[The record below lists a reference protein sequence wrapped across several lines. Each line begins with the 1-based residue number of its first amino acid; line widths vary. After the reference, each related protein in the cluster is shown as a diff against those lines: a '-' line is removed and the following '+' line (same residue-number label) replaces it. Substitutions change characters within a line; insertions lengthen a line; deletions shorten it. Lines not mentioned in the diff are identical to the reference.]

1 MNDITAPAALSRTLP
16 SGLANSLGD
25 SAGSLAARLS
35 SQLESLF
42 GLDSTTRLYTVDI
55 EGLEQ
60 AGSLNLEAFAGEE
73 TLSSL
78 YAWDILLLS
87 REAGIPLGQFIG
99 RQLRLTTRLSDGS
112 DFARTGYIAQAE
124 RLAADGALARYRVRI
139 VPWLWLATQRSDC
152 RVWQEKSVLDI
163 IESIFAAYAPRAHW
177 QLAEGVDTFMRDAP
191 VRSYCVQYRETD
203 FDFVSRILAEEGLGF
218 CFVERSDD
226 EGKSLELSS
235 ETAHSLLIFSTNESL
250 PEDVV
255 SAHALGGAGVRFHR
269 AGSQESQDAITA
281 FGGVRQLAAAVTTAL
296 SWDYKGKAAIS
307 ASQPTRHEFG
317 SKHAPQLETYD
328 VPGAYAFASAAAADR
343 YTRLAQEARE
353 ARYKRFAGTSSVRSF
368 RAGHRFI
375 LSGSPIFMNAEGA
388 SSSPPLEGRGGGRG
402 GEAQSGTVLSNSERL
417 HFLVLGVQVVGINN
431 LPKTLASAAGALG
444 DVATALPAAPA
455 SLIAGAKARGYAN
468 QFDAQRVAVPWRPA
482 LEDETGLRINPR
494 PTAPGVQT
502 AIVVGPEGETT
513 PGAAGEIH
521 TDALHRVRVKFHW
534 QRGAAAQ
541 SSPLPRGEGPGVR
554 EANSADGGPAPHTT
568 WLRVASRYAGAG
580 LGAQFVPR
588 IGQEV
593 LVGFLEGDID
603 RPIVLGS
610 LYNGQGDGSVAPT
623 PGGEGRHSR
632 EGGNPATSD
641 SANSP
646 FNQAADHK
654 PSAQGNLAGGNS
666 PAWHGEAAAAGA
678 HRNAAALS
686 GFKSAEY
693 NQPHAGYSQLV
704 FDDTDGQLRVQLA
717 TTQAATQ
724 LNLGHLVHQAD
735 NYRGSHRGDGFELR
749 TDGYGALRA
758 ARGAL
763 FTTWGIQ
770 HAPDKAQSEPA
781 GDATAAIA
789 LFKQAS
795 ELTRNT
801 SQIATTH
808 KTVAVASAQG
818 SAGGNQSALDKEK
831 APLPAQHRAT
841 SGVLGNTFDA
851 ALSDAGDKSTTAN
864 KEKIPHSTDAL
875 LTLAAKGGLGMVAGQ
890 SLQWAAGETLTWASG
905 QDSNYALASHLRIHT
920 GQALGVLSSA
930 KGEGH
935 LKAIAAS
942 GPVLAQAQA
951 DTMTLA
957 AKEQLKMVSVSGKL
971 DMASPKK
978 IHLAVAG
985 GSAITIEGG
994 NITVQCPGVLTVHA
1008 SNKSFGG
1015 GGNVSATLPV
1025 MPTSSLPDSKL
1036 KFAIK
1041 LQDVPGSKG
1050 RALSN
1055 RPWKIV
1061 LVKAAPSGETA
1072 SRAPVNPKNWREV
1085 LAEGQSTGDGECKL
1099 SEAQQRKVWEV
1110 VQQNPSQVWLVSGAR
1125 AIPVGFSSISSSEGD
1140 KAQRQVLDALN
1151 YAPNADDHSDS
1162 QKQFARLWA
1171 EEDFKSA
1178 LSGTPKSRTK
1188 A

>member
-1 MNDITAPAALSRTLP
+1 M
-16 SGLANSLGD
+16 
-25 SAGSLAARLS
+25 
-35 SQLESLF
+35 
-42 GLDSTTRLYTVDI
+42 
-55 EGLEQ
+55 
-60 AGSLNLEAFAGEE
+60 
-73 TLSSL
+73 
-78 YAWDILLLS
+78 
-87 REAGIPLGQFIG
+87 
-99 RQLRLTTRLSDGS
+99 
-112 DFARTGYIAQAE
+112 
-124 RLAADGALARYRVRI
+124 
-139 VPWLWLATQRSDC
+139 
-152 RVWQEKSVLDI
+152 
-163 IESIFAAYAPRAHW
+163 
-177 QLAEGVDTFMRDAP
+177 
-191 VRSYCVQYRETD
+191 
-203 FDFVSRILAEEGLGF
+203 
-218 CFVERSDD
+218 
-226 EGKSLELSS
+226 
-235 ETAHSLLIFSTNESL
+235 
-250 PEDVV
+250 
-255 SAHALGGAGVRFHR
+255 
-269 AGSQESQDAITA
+269 
-281 FGGVRQLAAAVTTAL
+281 
-296 SWDYKGKAAIS
+296 
-307 ASQPTRHEFG
+307 
-317 SKHAPQLETYD
+317 
-328 VPGAYAFASAAAADR
+328 
-343 YTRLAQEARE
+343 
-353 ARYKRFAGTSSVRSF
+353 
-368 RAGHRFI
+368 
-375 LSGSPIFMNAEGA
+375 
-388 SSSPPLEGRGGGRG
+388 
-402 GEAQSGTVLSNSERL
+402 
-417 HFLVLGVQVVGINN
+417 LGVQVVGINN

-763 FTTWGIQ
+763 FTTWGIA

-831 APLPAQHRAT
+831 APLPAQHRAA
-841 SGVLGNTFDA
+841 SGVLANTFDA
-851 ALSDAGDKSTTAN
+851 ALSDAGDKSTAAN
-864 KEKIPHSTDAL
+864 KDKIPHSTDAL

-951 DTMTLA
+951 DVMTLA

-1008 SNKSFGG
+1008 SSKSFGG
-1015 GGNVSATLPV
+1015 GANVDAVLPAMPRSALPEGTPFKFDLRLADGAGPLGAAQANVPWRIVIASTPREALETTDFLLQGRTASDGRIALSADNEKTLIEAYNRQP
-1025 MPTSSLPDSKL
+1025 SSIWLAYRGKVRSLTLTQERESWTDQQKKERALDAMGYVDSLEQPGETNSDKNREAISRTEHKSADGKSLLKKL
-1036 KFAIK
+1036 K
-1041 LQDVPGSKG
+1041 G
-1050 RALSN
+1050 
-1055 RPWKIV
+1055 
-1061 LVKAAPSGETA
+1061 
-1072 SRAPVNPKNWREV
+1072 
-1085 LAEGQSTGDGECKL
+1085 
-1099 SEAQQRKVWEV
+1099 
-1110 VQQNPSQVWLVSGAR
+1110 
-1125 AIPVGFSSISSSEGD
+1125 
-1140 KAQRQVLDALN
+1140 
-1151 YAPNADDHSDS
+1151 
-1162 QKQFARLWA
+1162 
-1171 EEDFKSA
+1171 
-1178 LSGTPKSRTK
+1178 
-1188 A
+1188 